1 MHGVKRNKKEKYFH
15 VPFGGYR
22 FIMSSGQSK
31 ITSFFISSSPI
42 KTSAGGPVKS
52 SPKSTRRRGGKLSLK
67 NKTTR
72 LREDGP
78 SKKIKLDCC
87 RLVSPPDKDDSDV
100 EIVEVV
106 PSRQSS
112 ELGSWKNTKKGLKER
127 LCKKVKAE
135 EDNLKSSICH
145 INEESSSTEHKE
157 CCDTECRISKL
168 PVHTILSA
176 VKESTSGGVRNKTGD
191 FKQGLPKEGAVIE
204 RKKYCDTDCS
214 ELKPT
219 VQTLLSPV
227 KKPANVSGV
236 PERPSGFKQSVQTE
250 VVEGQNMQY
259 KQSDSTVQ
267 TSSSPPEESAD
278 GSTTKSPYYLENL
291 VLIVNAIK
299 DSDDW
304 NLFNQQEQDMFC
316 EFLEA
321 DDKCQKLLAR
331 LLQRKHMW
339 RRTSKIGY
347 PDIASDVS
355 PILFAL
361 RDKGYVED
369 VTSLKDL
376 DVALRLLS
384 PFELKTLAQVFKL
397 RTSGQGKG
405 SLADS
410 LLDHCNKQQTVLF
423 GSKQASLQ
431 QLALKRALALL
442 GPAWRLCD
450 EPRDAWRRL
459 LRLFSLGTP
468 WDMDEAGETPQVY
481 GLQLVAAGKMAFPEY
496 EISRQHQVFSSR
508 MDLIRY
514 ESSRVLE
521 AELIQATADKKW
533 DRARQLFNDVE
544 KLAKSTEALEC
555 QKRDRSL
562 APFLRHFS
570 MCGVYT
576 RCRCLGVDVLQRLK
590 EHRHAVK
597 VLRDLLSQELYC
609 QSRRGHWWDRL
620 ALNLEVH
627 LGKPAEA
634 LKVVHEAL
642 DDSSISPAARHA
654 LVTRAN
660 RLAARMPKDVLPSL
674 KSLLEQE
681 KWDALPQVEIE
692 GQLAERMVPGRT
704 NLFAARDGTTMEVI
718 SVEEVALRNY
728 NLQGYPKGVHGE
740 GSTFHALFGLLC
752 WDVIY
757 TSGVPDAF
765 RSAYQALPLDLHS
778 NCFFRSR
785 EQHFLEAFKV
795 ISESTTQELEEKVAA
810 AYTAHFGKAGLVQWD
825 RFTCADVQEIVR
837 CLGPH
842 VLSRVCELLARQFRH
857 RRSGLPDLLVWNPET
872 AKAKAA
878 EVKGPGDTLSPK
890 QVVWLRELLAL
901 GVDCE
906 VCRVTATSSKRLQR
920 KKTGAEHAKG
930 CSEQME

>member
-1 MHGVKRNKKEKYFH
+1 
-15 VPFGGYR
+15 
-22 FIMSSGQSK
+22 MSGGQSK
-31 ITSFFISSSPI
+31 ITSFFISSSPV
-42 KTSAGGPVKS
+42 KTSAVRPVKS
-52 SPKSTRRRGGKLSLK
+52 SPKSTTRRGGKLSLK
-67 NKTTR
+67 NKSTR
-72 LREDGP
+72 LFADSQ
-78 SKKIKLDCC
+78 SKKVKLDGY
-87 RLVSPPDKDDSDV
+87 RLASPPDRDDSDV

-106 PSRQSS
+106 PPRQNS
-112 ELGSWKNTKKGLKER
+112 ELGLGENTKKKELKEC
-127 LCKKVKAE
+127 LCENVAKV
-135 EDNLKSSICH
+135 NVKSPVCH
-145 INEESSSTEHKE
+145 TSEQSAPTEHKE
-157 CCDTECRISKL
+157 CCRHAKL
-168 PVHTILSA
+168 PVQTLLSPA
-176 VKESTSGGVRNKTGD
+176 KESSSGNTVRNKTRDLKLGLK
-191 FKQGLPKEGAVIE
+191 KQSAVIE
-204 RKKYCDTDCS
+204 RKKCCDEECN

-219 VQTLLSPV
+219 VQTVLSPV
-227 KKPANVSGV
+227 KKSSNVGGV
-236 PERPSGFKQSVQTE
+236 SERPGGFKLSAQTE
-250 VVEGQNMQY
+250 MVEGQNVQC
-259 KQSDSTVQ
+259 KPSDSAVQ
-267 TSSSPPEESAD
+267 TPSSAPEESAD

-291 VLIVNAIK
+291 VLIVNSIK

-304 NLFNQQEQDMFC
+304 NLFNQQEQEMFC
-316 EFLEA
+316 EFLGA

-355 PILFAL
+355 PILLTL

-376 DVALRLLS
+376 DVVLRLLS

-397 RTSGQGKG
+397 RTTGQGKG

-410 LLDHCNKQQTVLF
+410 LIDHCSKQQTVLF

-431 QLALKRALALL
+431 HLALKRALALL
-442 GPAWRLCD
+442 GPAWKLSD

-468 WDMDEAGETPQVY
+468 WDMEEAGETPQVY
-481 GLQLVAAGKMAFPEY
+481 GLQLVAAGKMAFPEH
-496 EISRQHQVFSSR
+496 EVSRQHEVFSSR
-508 MDLIRY
+508 IDLVRY
-514 ESSRVLE
+514 EASKVLE
-521 AELIQATADKKW
+521 AELIQATMDRKW
-533 DRARQLFNDVE
+533 DKARQLFNDVE
-544 KLAKSTEALEC
+544 KLARSKEALEC
-555 QKRDRSL
+555 QDRDQSL
-562 APFLRHFS
+562 TPFLRHFS

-590 EHRHAVK
+590 EHRRAVK
-597 VLRDLLSQELYC
+597 VLRDLLSQKLYC

-642 DDSSISPAARHA
+642 DDPSISPAARHA
-654 LVTRAN
+654 LVTRAS
-660 RLAARMPKDVLPSL
+660 RLAAKMPKDVLPSL

-681 KWDALPQVEIE
+681 KWDALPQVEIK
-692 GQLAERMVPGRT
+692 GQLADRMVPGRT
-704 NLFAARDGTTMEVI
+704 NMFAARDGTTMEVI
-718 SVEEVALRNY
+718 SVEEVALRHY
-728 NLQGYPKGVHGE
+728 NLQGYSKGVHGE

-757 TSGVPDAF
+757 MSGVPDAF

-778 NCFFRSR
+778 NSFFTSR
-785 EQHFLEAFKV
+785 EQSFLEAFKV
-795 ISESTTQELEEKVAA
+795 ISESTTQELEERVAA
-810 AYTAHFGKAGLVQWD
+810 AYNAHFGKAGLVQWD
-825 RFTCADVQEIVR
+825 RFTCTDVQEIVR

-842 VLSRVCELLARQFRH
+842 VLSRICELLARQFRH

-872 AKAKAA
+872 GKAKAA

-920 KKTGAEHAKG
+920 KKAGAEDSKG
-930 CSEQME
+930 CSEQIE

>member
-1 MHGVKRNKKEKYFH
+1 
-15 VPFGGYR
+15 
-22 FIMSSGQSK
+22 MSGGQSK
-31 ITSFFISSSPI
+31 ITSFFISSSPV
-42 KTSAGGPVKS
+42 KTSAVRPVKS
-52 SPKSTRRRGGKLSLK
+52 SPKSTTRRGGKLSLK
-67 NKTTR
+67 NKSTR
-72 LREDGP
+72 LFADSQ
-78 SKKIKLDCC
+78 SKKVKLDGY
-87 RLVSPPDKDDSDV
+87 RLASPPDRDDSDV

-106 PSRQSS
+106 PPRQNS
-112 ELGSWKNTKKGLKER
+112 ELGLGENTKKKELKEC
-127 LCKKVKAE
+127 LCENVAKV
-135 EDNLKSSICH
+135 NVKSPVCH
-145 INEESSSTEHKE
+145 TSEQSAPTEHKE
-157 CCDTECRISKL
+157 CCRHAKL
-168 PVHTILSA
+168 PVQTLLSPA
-176 VKESTSGGVRNKTGD
+176 KESSSGNTVRNKTRDLKLGLK
-191 FKQGLPKEGAVIE
+191 KQSAVIE
-204 RKKYCDTDCS
+204 RKKCCDEECN

-219 VQTLLSPV
+219 VQTVLSPV
-227 KKPANVSGV
+227 KKSSNVGGV
-236 PERPSGFKQSVQTE
+236 SERPGGFKLSAQTE
-250 VVEGQNMQY
+250 MVEGQNVQC
-259 KQSDSTVQ
+259 KPSDSAVQ
-267 TSSSPPEESAD
+267 TPSSAPEESAD

-291 VLIVNAIK
+291 VLIVNSIK

-304 NLFNQQEQDMFC
+304 NLFNQQEQQMFC
-316 EFLEA
+316 EFLGA

-355 PILFAL
+355 PILLTL

-376 DVALRLLS
+376 DVVLRLLS

-397 RTSGQGKG
+397 RTTGQGKG

-410 LLDHCNKQQTVLF
+410 LIDHCSKQQTVLF

-431 QLALKRALALL
+431 HLALKRALALL
-442 GPAWRLCD
+442 GPAWKLSD

-468 WDMDEAGETPQVY
+468 WDMEEAGETPQVY
-481 GLQLVAAGKMAFPEY
+481 GLQLVAAGKMAFPEH
-496 EISRQHQVFSSR
+496 EVSRQHEVFSSR
-508 MDLIRY
+508 IDLVRY
-514 ESSRVLE
+514 EASKVLE
-521 AELIQATADKKW
+521 AELIQATMDRKW
-533 DRARQLFNDVE
+533 DKARQLFNDVE
-544 KLAKSTEALEC
+544 KLARSKEALEC
-555 QKRDRSL
+555 QDRDQSL
-562 APFLRHFS
+562 TPFLRHFS

-590 EHRHAVK
+590 EHRRAVK
-597 VLRDLLSQELYC
+597 VLRDLLSQKLYC

-642 DDSSISPAARHA
+642 DDPSISPAARHA
-654 LVTRAN
+654 LVTRAS
-660 RLAARMPKDVLPSL
+660 RLAAKMPKDVLPSL

-681 KWDALPQVEIE
+681 KWDALPQVEIK
-692 GQLAERMVPGRT
+692 GQLADRMVPGRT
-704 NLFAARDGTTMEVI
+704 NMFAARDGTTMEVI
-718 SVEEVALRNY
+718 SVEEVALRHY
-728 NLQGYPKGVHGE
+728 NLQGYSKGVHGE

-757 TSGVPDAF
+757 MSGVPDAF

-778 NCFFRSR
+778 NSFFTSR
-785 EQHFLEAFKV
+785 EQSFLEAFKV
-795 ISESTTQELEEKVAA
+795 ISESTTQELEERVAA
-810 AYTAHFGKAGLVQWD
+810 AYNAHFGKAGLVQWD
-825 RFTCADVQEIVR
+825 RFTCTDVQEIVR

-842 VLSRVCELLARQFRH
+842 VLSRICELLARQFRH

-872 AKAKAA
+872 GKAKAA

-920 KKTGAEHAKG
+920 KKAGAEDSKG
-930 CSEQME
+930 CSEQIE

>member
-1 MHGVKRNKKEKYFH
+1 
-15 VPFGGYR
+15 
-22 FIMSSGQSK
+22 MSGGQSK
-31 ITSFFISSSPI
+31 ITSFFVSSSPT

-52 SPKSTRRRGGKLSLK
+52 SPRSTRRGGKLSLK
-67 NKTTR
+67 NKATR
-72 LREDGP
+72 LREHGQ
-78 SKKIKLDCC
+78 SKKIKLDCY
-87 RLVSPPDKDDSDV
+87 RLASPPDEHDSDV
-100 EIVEVV
+100 EIVEIV
-106 PSRQSS
+106 PSQQSSS
-112 ELGSWKNTKKGLKER
+112 ELGSLKITKKILKKG
-127 LCKKVKAE
+127 LCKKVMAE
-135 EDNLKSSICH
+135 EENFESSICH
-145 INEESSSTEHKE
+145 INEQSTSTERKGCCDKE
-157 CCDTECRISKL
+157 CRVSKL
-168 PVHTILSA
+168 PVHTPLSA
-176 VKESTSGGVRNKTGD
+176 VKESASDDGVSNKTGD
-191 FKQGLPKEGAVIE
+191 FKQDHQKEGAVIE
-204 RKKYCDTDCS
+204 HQKYCDTECR

-227 KKPANVSGV
+227 KKLANALGV
-236 PERPSGFKQSVQTE
+236 PVRPSGFKQSVQKE
-250 VVEGQNMQY
+250 VEEENMQY
-259 KQSDSTVQ
+259 KQLDSTVRS
-267 TSSSPPEESAD
+267 SSSPLEESAD
-278 GSTTKSPYYLENL
+278 GSATRSPYYLENL
-291 VLIVNAIK
+291 VLIVNSVK
-299 DSDDW
+299 GSDDW

-355 PILFAL
+355 PILFTL
-361 RDKGYVED
+361 RDKGYIED
-369 VTSLKDL
+369 AASLKDL
-376 DVALRLLS
+376 DVALHLLS

-450 EPRDAWRRL
+450 EPRNAWRRL

-468 WDMDEAGETPQVY
+468 WDIDEAGETPQVY

-496 EISRQHQVFSSR
+496 EVSRQHTIFPSR
-508 MDLIRY
+508 LDLVRY
-514 ESSRVLE
+514 EASRVLE
-521 AELIQATADKKW
+521 AELIQATTDKKW
-533 DRARQLFNDVE
+533 DRAKQLFNDVE
-544 KLAKSTEALEC
+544 KLARSTEALEC
-555 QKRDRSL
+555 QKRDQSL

-597 VLRDLLSQELYC
+597 VLRELLSQELYC

-642 DDSSISPAARHA
+642 DDSGISPAARHA

-660 RLAARMPKDVLPSL
+660 RLVARMPKNVLPSL

-757 TSGVPDAF
+757 MSGVPDAF

-778 NCFFRSR
+778 NCFFRNR

-795 ISESTTQELEEKVAA
+795 ISESTTPELEEKVAA

-825 RFTCADVQEIVR
+825 RFTCTDVQEIVR

-872 AKAKAA
+872 DKAKAA

-906 VCRVTATSSKRLQR
+906 VCRVTGLEICKSCPNTNKL
-920 KKTGAEHAKG
+920 KKVAEEEDW
-930 CSEQME
+930 S